1 MNRLVRGDRMKNNL
15 TDKVPPQS
23 IDAERSTLGSML
35 IDRDAIAKVIEILKP
50 DDFYREAHSTI
61 FQVINVLFDK
71 GEPVDLV
78 TVSEELRDRDALDD
92 IGGIAY
98 LTSLANS
105 VPTSANVTYYAK
117 IVEEKSIL
125 RKLIRS
131 SAEISKLGYSADKE
145 LDEILDEAER
155 SIFNISQKRAIQD
168 FSGIRDVLMDTFD
181 DLEKLYDNKGGVTGV
196 PTGFTDLDK
205 MTSGFQDSDLII
217 IAARPSMGKTALAL
231 NIAQY
236 AAVEKDVSVAI
247 FSLEMSKQ
255 QLVQR
260 MLCCEAQV
268 DNHRLRTGYLNERDW
283 NKLTDAAGKLSE
295 SKVFIDDTPGI
306 TVMEMRAKARRIKAE
321 HGLDLILI
329 DYLQLMQ
336 GSSNSE
342 SRQQEVSKISRS
354 LKGLARELDVPVV
367 SLSQL
372 SRAVEQRNDKR
383 PQLSDL
389 RSSGSIEQ
397 DADVVAFIY
406 RDDYYNPDSEKAGI
420 TEIIIG
426 KQRNGP
432 VGKVE
437 LAFQKEYTKFVDLA
451 RREAQ

>member
-1 MNRLVRGDRMKNNL
+1 MESDLSN
-15 TDKVPPQS
+15 KVPPHS
-23 IDAERSTLGSML
+23 IDAEKSTLGAML
-35 IDRDAIAKVIEILKP
+35 INRDAIAKVIEILKN
-50 DDFYREAHSTI
+50 DDFYRQAHSTI
-61 FQVINVLFDK
+61 YEAVNTIFDR

-78 TVSEELRDRDALDD
+78 TVSEELRSQEALED
-92 IGGIAY
+92 IGGVAY
-98 LTSLANS
+98 LTSLADS
-105 VPTSANVTYYAK
+105 VPTAANVSYYAE
-117 IVEEKSIL
+117 IVEEKALL
-125 RKLIRS
+125 RKLIN
-131 SAEISKLGYSADKE
+131 SADKISQLGYQGDKE
-145 LDEILDEAER
+145 VDVVLDKAEQL
-155 SIFNISQKRAIQD
+155 IFGVSQKRSVQD
-168 FSGIRDVLMDTFD
+168 YAGIRDVLMDTFD
-181 DLEKLYDNKGGVTGV
+181 NLEHLYDNKDGVTGV

-205 MTSGFQDSDLII
+205 MTSGFQDSDLVI

-231 NIAQY
+231 NIGQH
-236 AAVEKDVSVAI
+236 AAVKEDVSVAI

-260 MLCCEAQV
+260 MLCSEAQV
-268 DNHRLRTGYLNERDW
+268 DGHRLRTGYLNEKDW
-283 NKLTDAAGKLSE
+283 NRLTNAAGNLSE
-295 SKVFIDDTPGI
+295 ANIFIDDTPGI

-336 GSSNSE
+336 GTGRTE
-342 SRQQEVSKISRS
+342 SRQQEVSDISRS
-354 LKGLARELDVPVV
+354 LKGLARELNVPVV

-389 RSSGSIEQ
+389 RASGSIEQ
-397 DADVVAFIY
+397 DADLVAFIY
-406 RDDYYNPDSEKAGI
+406 RDEYYNPDTEKEGI

-451 RREAQ
+451 NREAQ

>member
-1 MNRLVRGDRMKNNL
+1 MEDV
-15 TDKVPPQS
+15 DKIPPNS
-23 IDAERSTLGSML
+23 LEAEKSTLGSML
-35 IDRDAIAKVIEILKP
+35 LDRDAIAKVIEILQAE
-50 DDFYREAHSTI
+50 DFYRQSHAII
-61 FQVINVLFDK
+61 FNVINDLFDK

-78 TVSEELRDRDALDD
+78 TMSEQLRERGKLEEV
-92 IGGIAY
+92 GGASYI
-98 LTSLANS
+98 TSVVNS
-105 VPTSANVTYYAK
+105 VPTASNVEHYAK

-125 RKLIRS
+125 RRLIKTSNRI
-131 SAEISKLGYSADKE
+131 AQLGYQGE
-145 LDEILDEAER
+145 QEIDFVLDEAEQLV
-155 SIFNISQKRAIQD
+155 FNLSQRRNTQS
-168 FSGIRDVLMDTFD
+168 FSVIKDILMDTFD
-181 DLEKLYDNKGGVTGV
+181 NLEQLYKHKGDVTGV
-196 PTGFTDLDK
+196 PTGFRDLDK
-205 MTSGFQDSDLII
+205 MTSGFQKADLVI

-236 AAVEKDVSVAI
+236 TAVEEDTPVAI
-247 FSLEMSKQ
+247 FSLEMSKA

-260 MLCCEAQV
+260 MLCSEAQV
-268 DNHRLRTGYLNERDW
+268 DSHRLRTGYLNETDW
-283 NKLTDAAGKLSE
+283 QRISQAAGRLGEAKI
-295 SKVFIDDTPGI
+295 FIDDTPGI
-306 TVMEMRAKARRIKAE
+306 TVMEMRAKARRIQAE
-321 HGLDLILI
+321 HGLELILI
-329 DYLQLMQ
+329 DYLQLMR
-336 GSSNSE
+336 GRKNSE
-342 SRQQEVSKISRS
+342 SRQQEVSEISRS

-397 DADVVAFIY
+397 DADIVAFIY

-432 VGKVE
+432 VGTVE

-451 RREAQ
+451 KRAEE

>member
-1 MNRLVRGDRMKNNL
+1 MGSTAKDRI
-15 TDKVPPQS
+15 PPRS
-23 IDAERSTLGSML
+23 IDAEKSTLGAML
-35 IDRDAIAKVIEILKP
+35 IDRNAIAKVVEILNSE
-50 DDFYREAHSTI
+50 DFYREAHNII
-61 FQVINVLFDK
+61 FQVICNLFEE

-78 TVSEELRDRDALDD
+78 TVAEKLRTKEVLEE
-92 IGGIAY
+92 IGGLSY

-105 VPTSANVTYYAK
+105 VPTSTNVEHYAYL
-117 IVEEKSIL
+117 VEEKAVL
-125 RKLIRS
+125 RKLIS
-131 SAEISKLGYSADKE
+131 SANQISDLGYQGEEDLE
-145 LDEILDEAER
+145 IVLDRAEQL
-155 SIFNISQKRAIQD
+155 IFNVSQKRAVKTFAEIK
-168 FSGIRDVLMDTFD
+168 DVLMSTFD
-181 DLEKLYDNKGGVTGV
+181 DLEMLYENKGGVTGV
-196 PTGFTDLDK
+196 PTGFSDLDK
-205 MTSGFQDSDLII
+205 MTSGFQESDLVI

-236 AAVEKDVSVAI
+236 AAIQEDIPVAI
-247 FSLEMSKQ
+247 FSLEMSKE

-268 DNHRLRTGYLNERDW
+268 DNHRLRTGYLNENDW
-283 NKLTDAAGKLSE
+283 DKLTDAAGSLSE
-295 SKVFIDDTPGI
+295 ADIFIDDTPAI

-321 HGLDLILI
+321 HGLGLILI

-336 GSSNSE
+336 GSGRVE

-354 LKGLARELDVPVV
+354 LKSLARELEVPVV

-389 RSSGSIEQ
+389 RASGSIEQ

-406 RDDYYNPDSEKAGI
+406 RDEYYNPDTEKKGI

-432 VGKVE
+432 VGMVE
-437 LAFQKEYTKFVDLA
+437 LAFQKEYTRFVDLS
-451 RREAQ
+451 RREDE

>member
-1 MNRLVRGDRMKNNL
+1 MEAVDR
-15 TDKVPPQS
+15 VPPNS
-23 IDAERSTLGSML
+23 LEAEKSTLGSML
-35 IDRDAIAKVIEILKP
+35 LDRDAIAKVIEILQP
-50 DDFYREAHSTI
+50 EDFYRQTHAII
-61 FQVINVLFDK
+61 FNVINDLFDK

-78 TVSEELRDRDALDD
+78 TVSEQLREKDKLEE
-92 IGGIAY
+92 IGGASYI
-98 LTSLANS
+98 TSVVNS
-105 VPTSANVTYYAK
+105 VPTATNVKHYAK

-125 RKLIRS
+125 RKLIKTS
-131 SAEISKLGYSADKE
+131 NQIAQLGYQGDQ
-145 LDEILDEAER
+145 EIDFVLDEAEQLV
-155 SIFNISQKRAIQD
+155 FNLSQRRTTQS
-168 FSGIRDVLMDTFD
+168 FSGIKDILMDTFD
-181 DLEKLYDNKGGVTGV
+181 NLEQLYKHKNDVTGV
-196 PTGFTDLDK
+196 PTGFRDLDK
-205 MTSGFQDSDLII
+205 MTSGFQKADLVI

-231 NIAQY
+231 NIAQH
-236 AAVEKDVSVAI
+236 AAVKEETPVAI
-247 FSLEMSKQ
+247 FSLEMSKA

-260 MLCCEAQV
+260 MLCSEAQV
-268 DNHRLRTGYLNERDW
+268 DSHRLRTGYLNETDW
-283 NKLTDAAGKLSE
+283 RRISQAAGRLGEAKI
-295 SKVFIDDTPGI
+295 FIDDTPGI
-306 TVMEMRAKARRIKAE
+306 TVMEMRAKARRIQAE

-336 GSSNSE
+336 GRRNSE
-342 SRQQEVSKISRS
+342 SRQQEVSQISRS

-406 RDDYYNPDSEKAGI
+406 RDDYYNPESEKAGI

-432 VGKVE
+432 VGTVE

-451 RREAQ
+451 KRQEG